1 MSRTKRLRVSV
12 AVRDL
17 AFLGFL
23 AVILGMGF
31 RRPFIFVLAY
41 VYIDI
46 VAPQRLTYFLLN
58 SVPVSQIAIGLA
70 VLGWAV
76 ADNHK
81 HTRVTFRQVVMILFL
96 IYCGI
101 TTTMADFPLPASDK
115 WGWVWKSLA
124 FAIFL
129 PFTLTTRLRMEALA
143 LFMTLSAAAIIIV
156 GGIKT
161 LASGG
166 GYGVLNLM
174 IANNVGLY
182 ESSSISM
189 AAICIIPLILYLRK
203 YNTIFPK
210 GWPANLFCAAFIFAC
225 LLIPI
230 GTQARTGLICIA
242 VLALLSLR
250 STKRRFLYIFLMG
263 AAAAV
268 AVPLLPSSFSDRM
281 GTIKTYKGDQSA
293 ATRIAVWKW
302 TIDYAADHPLGGGFD
317 AYRGN
322 KIRFE
327 TVSSSEAG
335 GQVNVE
341 ANVVE
346 DKARAYHSA
355 YFEVLGEQGYPGLIL
370 WLTIHVVGLFRM
382 EVIRRRYKKRDEQNG
397 QWMGSLAEALQH
409 AHVIYLIGA
418 TFVGVAY
425 QPFIYLLVGM
435 QIGLDSYAQRRRA
448 QESDDGPEWKA
459 APQGW
464 GKQPHWTPAV

>member
-1 MSRTKRLRVSV
+1 M
-12 AVRDL
+12 RDL

-76 ADNHK
+76 AENHRFTK
-81 HTRVTFRQVVMILFL
+81 LTFRQVLMLIFL
-96 IYCGI
+96 IYCGV

-124 FAIFL
+124 FAVFL
-129 PFTLTTRLRMEALA
+129 PFTLTTRLRIEALG

-174 IANNVGLY
+174 VANNVGLY

-189 AAICIIPLILYLRK
+189 AAICIIPVILHLRK
-203 YNTIFPK
+203 HNTLFPK
-210 GWPANLFCAAFIFAC
+210 DWRVNLFCTALIFAC
-225 LLIPI
+225 LLIPV
-230 GTQARTGLICIA
+230 GTQARTGLICIG

-250 STKRRFLYIFLMG
+250 STKRRFTYIFLMG
-263 AAAAV
+263 AAAIAV
-268 AVPLLPSSFSDRM
+268 IPMLPSSFSDRM

-302 TIDYAADHPLGGGFD
+302 TIDYVADHPMGGGFD

-322 KIRFE
+322 NIRFE
-327 TVSSSEAG
+327 TVKTDEAG
-335 GQVNVE
+335 GQVNVDTS
-341 ANVVE
+341 VVE
-346 DKARAYHSA
+346 DKGRAYHSA
-355 YFEVLGEQGYPGLIL
+355 YFEVLGEQGYPGIIL
-370 WLTIHVVGLFRM
+370 WLSIHVVGLFRM
-382 EVIRRRYKKRDEQNG
+382 ELIRRRYRKRAEENG

-409 AHVIYLIGA
+409 SHVIYLIGA
-418 TFVGVAY
+418 IFVGVAY

-448 QESDDGPEWKA
+448 QEPDDGPEWKP
-459 APQGW
+459 APAGW
-464 GKQPHWTPAV
+464 GKLPHWKPVS

>member
-1 MSRTKRLRVSV
+1 MINGNSA

-23 AVILGMGF
+23 VAILGMGF

-76 ADNHK
+76 ADNHRF
-81 HTRVTFRQVVMILFL
+81 TRITFRQVLMLLFL
-96 IYCGI
+96 IYCGV
-101 TTTMADFPLPASDK
+101 TTTVADFPLPASDK
-115 WGWVWKSLA
+115 WSWVWKSLA
-124 FAIFL
+124 FAVFL

-166 GYGVLNLM
+166 GYGVLDLM
-174 IANNVGLY
+174 ISNNVGLY

-189 AAICIIPLILYLRK
+189 AAICIIPLILHLRNH
-203 YNTIFPK
+203 NTIFPK
-210 GWPANLFCAAFIFAC
+210 DWRITLFCAALIFAC

-250 STKRRFLYIFLMG
+250 STKRRFLYIFMLG
-263 AAAAV
+263 AAALV
-268 AVPLLPSSFSDRM
+268 VVPLLPSSFSSRM
-281 GTIKTYKGDQSA
+281 GTIKTYQGDQSA

-327 TVSSSEAG
+327 TVTSSEAG
-335 GQVNVE
+335 GQVNIE
-341 ANVVE
+341 AKVVE

-355 YFEVLGEQGYPGLIL
+355 YFEILGEQGYPGLIL
-370 WLTIHVVGLFRM
+370 WLSIHIVGLFRM
-382 EVIRRRYKKRDEQNG
+382 ELVRRRYKKRDEQNG

-418 TFVGVAY
+418 LFVGVAY
-425 QPFIYLLVGM
+425 QPFVYLLIGM

-448 QESDDGPEWKA
+448 QEPDDEGEWQA
-459 APQGW
+459 AAAGW
-464 GKQPHWTPAV
+464 GKLPHWKTAT